1 MISATE
7 QNYLKAIYKLSYRFG
22 TEELASTGDLAKI
35 LGSSPATV
43 TDTLQRLSRKN
54 MVHYR
59 RYQGATLSDEG
70 LGVATEL
77 IRLHRLWEVF
87 LVEKLGYGWHE
98 VHAIAEQL
106 EHVYEE
112 GLAEKLDAFLG
123 HPTHDPHGDPIT
135 DRSREQPELVMLSEL
150 EEGSGFTIGR
160 VADSDP
166 EWLQFA
172 ASQGLLPGIYGRIMV
187 IRKADAIL
195 ELLIKRKPV
204 FISMASAE
212 KVFVNP
218 NN

>member
-70 LGVATEL
+70 LGMAMEL

-87 LVEKLGYGWHE
+87 LVEKLGYGWHQ

-112 GLAEKLDAFLG
+112 GLAEKLDTFLG
-123 HPTHDPHGDPIT
+123 HPTHDPHGDPIAEH
-135 DRSREQPELVMLSEL
+135 RREQPELLMLAEL
-150 EEGSGFTIGR
+150 DEGSGFTVGR
-160 VADSDP
+160 VADTDP

-172 ASQGLLPGIYGRIMV
+172 AAQGLLPGTYGRIMV
-187 IRKADAIL
+187 IRKADALL
-195 ELLIKRKPV
+195 ELLINRKPV
-204 FISMASAE
+204 FISMPSAE
-212 KVFVNP
+212 KIFVTP
-218 NN
+218 SI

>member
-70 LGVATEL
+70 LGMAMEL

-87 LVEKLGYGWHE
+87 LVEKLGYGWHQ

-123 HPTHDPHGDPIT
+123 HPTPVSYTPLT
-135 DRSREQPELVMLSEL
+135 LPTNTALSYSV
-150 EEGSGFTIGR
+150 GSATIKKTRLYGR
-160 VADSDP
+160 VLG
-166 EWLQFA
+166 LQTHTT
-172 ASQGLLPGIYGRIMV
+172 
-187 IRKADAIL
+187 
-195 ELLIKRKPV
+195 
-204 FISMASAE
+204 
-212 KVFVNP
+212 
-218 NN
+218 